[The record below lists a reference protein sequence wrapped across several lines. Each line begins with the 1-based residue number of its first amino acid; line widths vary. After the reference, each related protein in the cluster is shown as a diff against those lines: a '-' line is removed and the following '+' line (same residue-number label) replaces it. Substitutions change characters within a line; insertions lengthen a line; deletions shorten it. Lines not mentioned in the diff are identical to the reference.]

1 MNRAVDKKELI
12 KYNKRMD
19 NKKRLGEISEG
30 RYKVMI
36 GVTKETFEKML
47 EILESANK
55 EMHKRGGMPSR
66 LSVLDKLVVM
76 LGYYHDYRT
85 MKNIAFDYDVSKS
98 RICDAISWVEETLI
112 KDGTFALPS
121 KREVLKSNNKISVA
135 IIDVTECE
143 IERPKKNKNNT
154 ILERKKGTL

>member
-1 MNRAVDKKELI
+1 
-12 KYNKRMD
+12 MD

-85 MKNIAFDYDVSKS
+85 MENIAFDYGISKS
-98 RICDAISWVEETLI
+98 RICDEISWVEMTLI
-112 KDGTFALPS
+112 KDGTFALPF
-121 KREVLKSNNKISVA
+121 KREILKPNNKISVV

-143 IERPKKNKNNT
+143 IERPKKTKT
-154 ILERKKGTL
+154 ILFLVRKKGTL

>member
-1 MNRAVDKKELI
+1 
-12 KYNKRMD
+12 MD
-19 NKKRLGEISEG
+19 NKKRMAEMTKEK
-30 RYKVMI
+30 YKVI
-36 GVTKETFEKML
+36 FGVTKETFEKML

-55 EMHKRGGMPSR
+55 EMHKQGGRASR

-85 MKNIAFDYDVSKS
+85 MENIAFDYDVSKS

-121 KREVLKSNNKISVA
+121 KQEVLKSNNKISVA

-143 IERPKKNKNNT
+143 IERPKKT
-154 ILERKKGTL
+154 ILFWKEKKAHFKRSGRYKWRNWRNY

>member
-1 MNRAVDKKELI
+1 
-12 KYNKRMD
+12 
-19 NKKRLGEISEG
+19 
-30 RYKVMI
+30 
-36 GVTKETFEKML
+36 ML
-47 EILESANK
+47 EILESAYK
-55 EMHKRGGMPSR
+55 EMHKQGGRPSR

-76 LGYYHDYRT
+76 LRYYHDYRT
-85 MKNIAFDYDVSKS
+85 MENIAFDYDVSKS

-143 IERPKKNKNNT
+143 IERPKKKQKQYHFGK
-154 ILERKKGTL
+154 KKGTL